1 MGTAI
6 CNMLFILM
14 QDTRDPQEHAVSHIP
29 GSIQLD
35 YKSEDPWNGLDLS
48 NTKQGNTEHLYN

>member
-1 MGTAI
+1 ML
-6 CNMLFILM
+6 LFILI

-29 GSIQLD
+29 GSIQVD

-48 NTKQGNTEHLYN
+48 NTKQGSIEFL